1 MTGRFAPTPSGRMHI
16 GNVYSMLGAWLSA
29 RSRGESMLLR
39 IEDVDKPRVIAG
51 ADQLMMDDLRW
62 LGLDWDNAE
71 PLYQS
76 RNTERYEYALECLR
90 SVRWGDESEVA
101 VRLPD
106 NAARTSGSDLHDS
119 CKGLQRGMHDAE
131 DVSRGVS
138 QNLPWNTDDVSRHAL
153 RLLPDGVCAEGPQIS
168 DVLYPCF
175 CSRADIRAASAPNE
189 GDGFMVYPGTCRR
202 LLREHPDEVRE
213 RLARGDRHSLRI
225 AMPEGKPAPMMH
237 DATLPSSAEFV
248 AETAAAMP
256 MTAAGVSAAGIATA
270 TADGPANR
278 EAGHSGSGGIRHDA
292 VWRVGDN
299 GGRPVD
305 DVDDSDGIR
314 GVTAMFDD
322 AVYGPQTYDLPH
334 DIGDSVI
341 RRADGLFGYQLV
353 VVVDDLDMGVDDI
366 VRGRDLLR
374 STALQMW
381 IRHCLLA
388 GGFKPEWNADGLG
401 LGASSAPDEASPRRK
416 ATACP
421 IRANDGI
428 SAAMSSAFRPGMPGT
443 VSAGQ
448 WPSPSAPAY
457 AHLPLIDN
465 AAGRRLAKRER
476 SLDMGVLRA
485 RGVSPEQIIGY
496 CAWLLRV
503 RPTPEPCTAAELLPD
518 FSWAPLRADHPDRAL
533 DPADSNTPAWLAEAL
548 SV

>member
-16 GNVYSMLGAWLSA
+16 GNVYAMLAAWLSS
-29 RSRGESMLLR
+29 RSQGERMLLR

-76 RNTERYEYALECLR
+76 RNTERYVYALECLR
-90 SVRWGDESEVA
+90 SVQWGDASDFA
-101 VRLPD
+101 ARLPAD
-106 NAARTSGSDLHDS
+106 AARTSGSGLHDS
-119 CKGLQRGMHDAE
+119 CKGPQRDMHDAE
-131 DVSRGVS
+131 DVSRDVS
-138 QNLPWNTDDVSRHAL
+138 QNLPRNTDDVSHIVSQ
-153 RLLPDGVCAEGPQIS
+153 LLPDGVCAEGPQAS

-225 AMPEGKPAPMMH
+225 AMPEKKLAPMMH
-237 DATLPSSAEFV
+237 GIALSAP
-248 AETAAAMP
+248 AKPAAAMP
-256 MTAAGVSAAGIATA
+256 VMPMTAGDVPATGIAAA
-270 TADGPANR
+270 TAGGPVDR
-278 EAGHSGSGGIRHDA
+278 EADCGGFGGNRHDE
-292 VWRVGDN
+292 GQPL
-299 GGRPVD
+299 GG
-305 DVDDSDGIR
+305 DGIR

-388 GGFKPEWNADGLG
+388 GGFKPEWNANGRG
-401 LGASSAPDEASPRRK
+401 LGASSAPDENSPRCET
-416 ATACP
+416 ATCP
-421 IRANDGI
+421 IHANDGI
-428 SAAMSSAFRPGMPGT
+428 PAAMSSAFRPGTLGMA
-443 VSAGQ
+443 SAGH

-476 SLDMGVLRA
+476 SLDMGALRA
-485 RGVSPEQIIGY
+485 RGVGPEQIIGY

-503 RPTPEPCTAAELLPD
+503 RPTPEPCTAAELVPD
-518 FSWAPLRADHPDRAL
+518 FSWAPLRATHPDRAL
-533 DPADSNTPAWLAEAL
+533 DPTDSATPAWLVEAL
-548 SV
+548 SA

>member
-1 MTGRFAPTPSGRMHI
+1 M
-16 GNVYSMLGAWLSA
+16 
-29 RSRGESMLLR
+29 
-39 IEDVDKPRVIAG
+39 
-51 ADQLMMDDLRW
+51 
-62 LGLDWDNAE
+62 
-71 PLYQS
+71 
-76 RNTERYEYALECLR
+76 
-90 SVRWGDESEVA
+90 
-101 VRLPD
+101 
-106 NAARTSGSDLHDS
+106 
-119 CKGLQRGMHDAE
+119 
-131 DVSRGVS
+131 VS
-138 QNLPWNTDDVSRHAL
+138 Q
-153 RLLPDGVCAEGPQIS
+153 LLPDGVCAEGPQVS

-225 AMPEGKPAPMMH
+225 AMPEKKLAPMMH
-237 DATLPSSAEFV
+237 DIMLSAP
-248 AETAAAMP
+248 AASAAAMP
-256 MTAAGVSAAGIATA
+256 VMPITAGDVPATGIAAA
-270 TADGPANR
+270 TADGPVDR
-278 EAGHSGSGGIRHDA
+278 EADCGGFSGGRHDE
-292 VWRVGDN
+292 GQPL
-299 GGRPVD
+299 GG
-305 DVDDSDGIR
+305 DGIR

-388 GGFKPEWNADGLG
+388 GGFKPECGFL
-401 LGASSAPDEASPRRK
+401 
-416 ATACP
+416 
-421 IRANDGI
+421 AN
-428 SAAMSSAFRPGMPGT
+428 
-443 VSAGQ
+443 
-448 WPSPSAPAY
+448 PAY
-457 AHLPLIDN
+457 EHLPLIDN

-476 SLDMGVLRA
+476 SLDMGALRA
-485 RGVSPEQIIGY
+485 RVDPEQIIGY

-503 RPTPEPCTAAELLPD
+503 RPTPEPCTAAELVPD
-518 FSWAPLRADHPDRAL
+518 FSWAPLRAAHPDRAL
-533 DPADSNTPAWLAEAL
+533 NPTDSNTPAWLAEAL